1 MDKFLNIKRKLNDY
15 DENNGDNKRKKTTVT
30 ETSRKYHDNY
40 LNFGFTFCGSETI
53 PIPQCLVCGEKL
65 SNECMVP
72 SKLKRHFTSKHGHLL
87 NKDKTYFSRLL
98 SSNVKQSK
106 QLEKLTNISDK
117 AQIASYKVAEL
128 IVKKMQ
134 PHTIAENLILPACKE
149 IVKSMLGESAEKE
162 VSRVPLS
169 NNTISRRIDDMSS
182 DIKKHVSEIL
192 CDGRKFSLQ
201 IDESTDISQKC
212 QLLSYIRFIENN
224 EAIEQFLSCTELLTT
239 STGQDIYNC
248 VSDTLKKNELL
259 WTNCISVCTDGAPA
273 MTGKFKGFVSRLKQ
287 DFPNIISTHCFI
299 HREALM
305 IKSIP
310 DELKNVLDL
319 VIKMVNYIK
328 SRSLKTRILK
338 KMCEEAGSRYEVL
351 VLHTEIR
358 WLSKGKV
365 LNRFYEMKNELLQL
379 FNNEDPNR
387 DFVTQ
392 LNNPLWSA
400 KLAYLAD
407 IFNHLNILNSNMQ
420 GKDENI
426 LTSSDK
432 LNGFLRKINLWIS
445 HVEKKQLQMFP
456 LTADV
461 DPDGEVTSEL
471 IINHIII
478 LKEKNDKIFPIFD
491 Y

>member
-1 MDKFLNIKRKLNDY
+1 M
-15 DENNGDNKRKKTTVT
+15 
-30 ETSRKYHDNY
+30 
-40 LNFGFTFCGSETI
+40 
-53 PIPQCLVCGEKL
+53 
-65 SNECMVP
+65 
-72 SKLKRHFTSKHGHLL
+72 L

-201 IDESTDISQKC
+201 IDESIDISQKC

-273 MTGKFKGFVSRLKQ
+273 MTGKFKGFVSRL
-287 DFPNIISTHCFI
+287 
-299 HREALM
+299 
-305 IKSIP
+305 
-310 DELKNVLDL
+310 
-319 VIKMVNYIK
+319 
-328 SRSLKTRILK
+328 
-338 KMCEEAGSRYEVL
+338 
-351 VLHTEIR
+351 
-358 WLSKGKV
+358 
-365 LNRFYEMKNELLQL
+365 
-379 FNNEDPNR
+379 
-387 DFVTQ
+387 
-392 LNNPLWSA
+392 
-400 KLAYLAD
+400 
-407 IFNHLNILNSNMQ
+407 
-420 GKDENI
+420 
-426 LTSSDK
+426 
-432 LNGFLRKINLWIS
+432 
-445 HVEKKQLQMFP
+445 
-456 LTADV
+456 
-461 DPDGEVTSEL
+461 
-471 IINHIII
+471 
-478 LKEKNDKIFPIFD
+478 
-491 Y
+491 